1 MIKNYKSELNILL
14 SKKKK
19 EIPTVFSVTAYK
31 NIIETLRE
39 TPQKISL
46 LSKKFDNKT
55 SLTPVIK
62 GKWSFRETLI
72 HILNIEILNY
82 TTIYPAYLL
91 DKPVVYPLHAERD
104 IKKLNLFKDFSLS
117 ELVNEFKSER
127 RKLLNFLEGLD
138 YKDLVRK
145 IIEKNKA
152 REETIY
158 WRLRGLALH
167 DFTHIHILNFQLG
180 V

>member
-19 EIPTVFSVTAYK
+19 EIPTVFSETAYN
-31 NIIETLRE
+31 NIIDTLRE
-39 TPQKISL
+39 TPKVIHD
-46 LSKKFDNKT
+46 LSKFFDNKSST
-55 SLTPVIK
+55 KPIIE
-62 GKWSFRETLI
+62 GKWSFKETLI

-91 DKPVVYPLHAERD
+91 DKPIVYPLHAERD

-138 YKDLVRK
+138 YKDLHRK
-145 IIEKNKA
+145 IIEKNKT

-167 DFTHIHILNFQLG
+167 DFTHIQILNFQLG

>member
-72 HILNIEILNY
+72 HILNIEILIY

-91 DKPVVYPLHAERD
+91 EKPIVYPLHAERD
-104 IKKLNLFKDFSLS
+104 
-117 ELVNEFKSER
+117 
-127 RKLLNFLEGLD
+127 
-138 YKDLVRK
+138 
-145 IIEKNKA
+145 
-152 REETIY
+152 
-158 WRLRGLALH
+158 
-167 DFTHIHILNFQLG
+167 
-180 V
+180 

>member
-1 MIKNYKSELNILL
+1 MMKNYKSELTNLV

-19 EIPTVFSVTAYK
+19 EFPTVFSETAYK
-31 NIIETLRE
+31 NIIEILRE
-39 TPQKISL
+39 TPQIISI

-55 SLTPVIK
+55 SLTPIIK

-72 HILNIEILNY
+72 HILNIEVLNY

-91 DKPVVYPLHAERD
+91 DKPFVYPLHAERD

-138 YKDLVRK
+138 YKDLKRN

-180 V
+180 K